1 MLTNIKLLT
10 NKQTTVSVHDLIN
23 RKGYESYFN
32 PFNNNL
38 KFDVEYL
45 GKLEANNLV
54 ASGTYYCYE
63 CQTEHFRSDNS
74 KLTKLQCLY
83 NKIENKEVY

>member
-45 GKLEANNLV
+45 GKLEANNS
-54 ASGTYYCYE
+54 A
-63 CQTEHFRSDNS
+63 FA
-74 KLTKLQCLY
+74 KLQSLY
-83 NKIENKEVY
+83 KKIENKEVY

>member
-10 NKQTTVSVHDLIN
+10 SKQTTVSVHDLIN

-54 ASGTYYCYE
+54 ASGSYYCYE
-63 CQTEHFRSDNS
+63 CQTEHFKGNKSAFA
-74 KLTKLQCLY
+74 KLQSLY
-83 NKIENKEVY
+83 KKIENKEVY